1 MICSGYG
8 DGGGPSEE
16 ERYLCWG
23 FRERWSR
30 ENIGR
35 NIRKV
40 RLMTDGKLVEEF
52 SGLDFQVLKGLYFAL
67 LCFASLSSDILCYAA
82 GAICFCTCATF
93 LSPRHED
100 PRQLKPRPFSRRRK
114 SKYSRGRCP
123 ESPAEPNL
131 EMTCLASPSPRF
143 LNAGFV

>member
-40 RLMTDGKLVEEF
+40 RLITDGKLVEEF
-52 SGLDFQVLKGLYFAL
+52 SGLDFQVLKGALLCFAL
-67 LCFASLSSDILCYAA
+67 LCFAVIGYPMLCCW
-82 GAICFCTCATF
+82 GNLF
-93 LSPRHED
+93 LYLCNIP
-100 PRQLKPRPFSRRRK
+100 
-114 SKYSRGRCP
+114 
-123 ESPAEPNL
+123 
-131 EMTCLASPSPRF
+131 LASP
-143 LNAGFV
+143 